1 MRREQLTEKILDIK
15 REKGWSWKQ
24 ITDEI
29 GGMSPVLVV
38 GALLGQM
45 KLVKPLAKKAAGLF
59 GLSQTEERMLNEV
72 PHRGTAMP
80 PTDPL
85 IYRFYELVMVNGPAW
100 KALIE
105 EEFGDGIMSAIDFD
119 MEIERLPN
127 PKGDRVKIT
136 MSGKFLPFKYY
147 GNEQGIQEY
156 GVKETSSVEN
166 GRARHEGDACERGR
180 CQGVTTSDGGDDDGA
195 SASSSGDTG
204 DSSPAWPCRPA
215 RTRRP
220 SRNRARAKPARLG
233 RTTSTGKCRHCD
245 CWKQPDASHVP
256 SPCCTCSDAVDPAA
270 AAPQPARG
278 FPRALCGA
286 RQIPLRSPH
295 MRPPRLNAS

>member
-1 MRREQLTEKILDIK
+1 MRREELTENILDIK
-15 REKGWSWKQ
+15 REKGWTWKH
-24 ITDEI
+24 IAGEI

-59 GLSQTEERMLNEV
+59 GLSATEERMLNEV
-72 PHRGTAMP
+72 PNRGTAMP

-136 MSGKFLPFKYY
+136 MSGKFLPYKYY
-147 GNEQGIQEY
+147 GSEQGILEY
-156 GVKETSSVEN
+156 GVKET
-166 GRARHEGDACERGR
+166 
-180 CQGVTTSDGGDDDGA
+180 
-195 SASSSGDTG
+195 
-204 DSSPAWPCRPA
+204 
-215 RTRRP
+215 
-220 SRNRARAKPARLG
+220 
-233 RTTSTGKCRHCD
+233 
-245 CWKQPDASHVP
+245 
-256 SPCCTCSDAVDPAA
+256 
-270 AAPQPARG
+270 
-278 FPRALCGA
+278 
-286 RQIPLRSPH
+286 
-295 MRPPRLNAS
+295 